1 MKIKADY
8 HVHSEF
14 SGDSQA
20 PMESTIEK
28 AISLGL
34 TRICF
39 TDHIDYDYPQQYL
52 DGARPFE
59 FNMDTYFH
67 KIRTLQA
74 AYKKDIKVLAGVEL
88 GVRPYL
94 APRLNKLV
102 ESYPFDF
109 VIASSHLI
117 GSYDPYFQDYWESIQ
132 NDGDTGIRQYF
143 DSIIENV
150 EAFTN
155 FDVYGHL
162 DYVVRYVPN
171 KDFHYE
177 PAKYQ
182 EHIDRLLRAIIKAGR
197 GIEVNTAGLKYG
209 LPFAHPKEELL
220 KRFFELGG
228 KYITIGSDGHKPE
241 HLGYDFEKEG
251 DALEKLGITQYSVFE
266 QRKPFF
272 ETIE

>member
-1 MKIKADY
+1 MKITADY

-14 SGDSQA
+14 SGDSQSS
-20 PMESTIEK
+20 MESMIEK

-39 TDHIDYDYPQQYL
+39 TDHIDYDYPEQYL
-52 DGARPFE
+52 DGCQPFE
-59 FNMDTYFH
+59 FDIDAYFDRIH
-67 KIRTLQA
+67 ALQS
-74 AYKKDIKVLAGVEL
+74 AYQKEIKVLAGVEL

-94 APRLNKLV
+94 APRLNQIV

-117 GSYDPYFQDYWESIQ
+117 GSYDPYSPDYWESIH
-132 NDGDTGIRQYF
+132 NNGDIGIGQYF

-150 EAFTN
+150 QAFTN

-162 DYVVRYVPN
+162 DYVVRYIPD
-171 KDFHYE
+171 KDFRYE
-177 PAKYQ
+177 PEKYQ
-182 EHIDRLLRAIIKAGR
+182 EHIDRLLKAIIKAGR

-209 LPFAHPKEELL
+209 LPFAHPHKWLL

-241 HLGYDFEKEG
+241 HLGYDFAKEG
-251 DALEKLGITQYSVFE
+251 KILEDLGITRYAVFE
-266 QRKPFF
+266 QRKPIF
-272 ETIE
+272 E

>member
-20 PMESTIEK
+20 PMKSMIEK

-39 TDHIDYDYPQQYL
+39 TDHIDYDYPKQYL

-59 FNMDTYFH
+59 FDMDTYFH
-67 KIRTLQA
+67 KIHTLQA
-74 AYKKDIKVLAGVEL
+74 AYRKDIKVLAGVEL

-132 NDGDTGIRQYF
+132 NDGDAGICQYF

-251 DALEKLGITQYSVFE
+251 DALEKLGITQYAVFE
-266 QRKPFF
+266 QRELFF

>member
-14 SGDSQA
+14 SGDSQT
-20 PMESTIEK
+20 PMEFMIEK

-39 TDHIDYDYPQQYL
+39 TDHIDYDYPTQYL
-52 DGARPFE
+52 DGACPFE
-59 FNMDTYFH
+59 FDMDTYFD
-67 KIRTLQA
+67 KIHALQTS
-74 AYKKDIKVLAGVEL
+74 YKRDIKILAGVEL
-88 GVRPYL
+88 GIRPYL
-94 APRLNKLV
+94 APRLNQLV

-117 GSYDPYFQDYWESIQ
+117 GGYDPYFPDYWESIL
-132 NDGDTGIRQYF
+132 NNGDTGIRQYF
-143 DSIIENV
+143 DSIIENI

-162 DYVVRYVPN
+162 DYIVRYIPN
-171 KDFHYE
+171 NNFSYE
-177 PAKYQ
+177 PIKYQ
-182 EHIDRLLRAIIKAGR
+182 EQIDRLLNAIIKAGR

-209 LPFAHPKEELL
+209 LPFAHPKEEIL

-228 KYITIGSDGHKPE
+228 KYITIGSDGHRPE
-241 HLGYDFEKEG
+241 HLGYDFKKEG
-251 DALEKLGITQYSVFE
+251 SVLEELGITRYAVFE
-266 QRKPFF
+266 QRKLIF
-272 ETIE
+272 EH